1 MDKRGPANDNNAR
14 DVGDFTAALEFDLLK
29 AQLTNSSQVN
39 YPEPIRD
46 DSFLQD
52 LQNLDAVELL
62 RNAGLSSHQPD
73 GSLFDPAVT
82 GGSSLANTQT
92 GMPSTSTTFDDAE
105 MFMFSEAIGDGQSA
119 RHLLDTGT
127 TTLGVDE
134 NPASEMTTP
143 PKIGTR
149 FSAKSLR
156 ILKAW
161 LSNNNHHPYPS
172 TADMEMLERQTG
184 LSRQQI
190 TNWLA
195 NTRRRN
201 RFKVPPKR
209 PPSPAITS
217 ATSKPINIGGSSVPQ
232 GFDEMNPLQRWQVS
246 PPEHEPAL
254 ASAIAHAVYDLPPGS
269 DTPADRS
276 LTDSAPTRSLYNPS
290 SASSAG
296 TSHSSR
302 SSVNSAYSH
311 NSRASLR
318 SDPLAKA
325 AIKRRRRRGAAA
337 RPERK
342 GPSNLWQTMNMY
354 QCTFCTET
362 FKTKHNW
369 QRHEKSLHLSLERW
383 ECSPTGPTVADA
395 SGQLVCVFCGD
406 ANPDKE
412 HLEKHNYSVCKERL
426 PEDRTFYRKDHLQQH
441 LKLVH
446 DVKFLRWPMG
456 DWKHENEMIRSRC
469 GFCAL
474 VMGSWIDRIDHIAE
488 HFKDGKTMEE
498 WHGDWGFDDHILKMV
513 ENSMAPYM
521 IHMERYS
528 PWPFTTKQGVPE
540 TPPSA
545 FELIKT
551 EINHFATD
559 YQNTNG
565 RMPTNAEL
573 LYESCCI
580 IFGSEP
586 TSLAKKPVTPASS
599 WLRDLLMS
607 SDVIVKQARVRPLK
621 TARRSRI
628 TYLCINGKADI
639 FDQCALEEQLQSY
652 VDISK
657 LIEPEVS
664 DSDLQRE
671 ACSIVQQVD
680 SASSCWTMPSSPRPS
695 ETFSTFLYGLINE
708 STHWLAPFRQRMQLP
723 PSESADSPTLDIGNQ
738 HFLSAALTEPT
749 GQSSAMDTGS
759 SSPEADVV
767 GSSAT
772 GNTASGA
779 DAEMP
784 GLNTRTT
791 FFVNEENCYRRL
803 ALSLVRFVKITT
815 SPRNP
820 NRHIPSDA
828 ELQHQAR
835 WISFEDDD
843 PWNQTPADNP
853 DWLREFKRE
862 MGILQEDDNPPPA

>member
-1 MDKRGPANDNNAR
+1 
-14 DVGDFTAALEFDLLK
+14 
-29 AQLTNSSQVN
+29 
-39 YPEPIRD
+39 
-46 DSFLQD
+46 
-52 LQNLDAVELL
+52 
-62 RNAGLSSHQPD
+62 
-73 GSLFDPAVT
+73 
-82 GGSSLANTQT
+82 
-92 GMPSTSTTFDDAE
+92 
-105 MFMFSEAIGDGQSA
+105 
-119 RHLLDTGT
+119 
-127 TTLGVDE
+127 
-134 NPASEMTTP
+134 
-143 PKIGTR
+143 
-149 FSAKSLR
+149 
-156 ILKAW
+156 
-161 LSNNNHHPYPS
+161 
-172 TADMEMLERQTG
+172 MEMLERQTG

-276 LTDSAPTRSLYNPS
+276 LTDSAPTRSL
-290 SASSAG
+290 
-296 TSHSSR
+296 
-302 SSVNSAYSH
+302 
-311 NSRASLR
+311 
-318 SDPLAKA
+318 
-325 AIKRRRRRGAAA
+325 
-337 RPERK
+337 
-342 GPSNLWQTMNMY
+342 
-354 QCTFCTET
+354 
-362 FKTKHNW
+362 
-369 QRHEKSLHLSLERW
+369 
-383 ECSPTGPTVADA
+383 
-395 SGQLVCVFCGD
+395 
-406 ANPDKE
+406 
-412 HLEKHNYSVCKERL
+412 
-426 PEDRTFYRKDHLQQH
+426 
-441 LKLVH
+441 
-446 DVKFLRWPMG
+446 
-456 DWKHENEMIRSRC
+456 
-469 GFCAL
+469 
-474 VMGSWIDRIDHIAE
+474 IDHIAE